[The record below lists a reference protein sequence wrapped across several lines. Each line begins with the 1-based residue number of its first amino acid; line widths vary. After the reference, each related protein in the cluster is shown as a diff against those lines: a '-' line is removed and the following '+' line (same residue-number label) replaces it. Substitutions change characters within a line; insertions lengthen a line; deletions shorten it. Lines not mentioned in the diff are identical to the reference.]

1 MKPRPPRSTRTD
13 TLFPYTTLFRSKRGR
28 HEQDQE
34 GGQRRDTG
42 LQQIPADDDDDRLM
56 DDVKGEHRLGEHRTP
71 WMIAVPETV
80 GDPDER
86 DDRRPSLHLP
96 RDMEQDDRP
105 AGRTHIARPVPFDPR
120 DRPDQKSTHQTPDNN
135 QKIV

>member
-1 MKPRPPRSTRTD
+1 
-13 TLFPYTTLFRSKRGR
+13 
-28 HEQDQE
+28 
-34 GGQRRDTG
+34 
-42 LQQIPADDDDDRLM
+42 M

-120 DRPDQKSTHQTPDNN
+120 DRQKSEHRQHRRALPAARDRSEEHTSELQSLMRISYAVFCLEKKTSTLNTLPT
-135 QKIV
+135 

>member
-1 MKPRPPRSTRTD
+1 
-13 TLFPYTTLFRSKRGR
+13 
-28 HEQDQE
+28 
-34 GGQRRDTG
+34 
-42 LQQIPADDDDDRLM
+42 M

-120 DRPDQKSTHQTPDNN
+120 DRSEERRVGKECVSTCRSRWSTYHSHKTKTRTRHTQRNRTS
-135 QKIV
+135 